1 MDFLFLSSEEITQI
15 TDQHQLAL
23 SWQRVQRGRD
33 VGDAVSKP
41 SHVRQLAYRGSHW
54 TKARVAKLRYCPKGQ
69 RASLAAHVA
78 ADGTV
83 GRHMKECSSE
93 PPPSRC

>member
-1 MDFLFLSSEEITQI
+1 VQGGCQPACRGCAPLATRPCSLPAMDFLFLSSQEITQI

-23 SWQRVQRGRD
+23 SWQRIQGGCY

-54 TKARVAKLRYCPKGQ
+54 FDKST
-69 RASLAAHVA
+69 
-78 ADGTV
+78 
-83 GRHMKECSSE
+83 SS
-93 PPPSRC
+93 